1 MAYAPYT
8 LTIPSGFAGVIT
20 LPFAYI
26 DRSHVKVYYNG
37 VLKTK
42 DTDYTYLSTSQI
54 RLSPIPATGTVVKL
68 ERATPAEPLVSFV
81 AGAVIPVQDLNT
93 AMLQALYRVEELI
106 IASAPSVAYADL
118 TGVPATFPPAAHIH
132 DAGDITS
139 GVLNPLRVGT
149 GTPDGTKFLRDDGSW
164 QVPPSASG
172 VWGAITGTIADQPDL
187 QTALDGKADQAH
199 THPIDNIDGLQD
211 ALDAKIPTASA
222 STIGLAILGA
232 STAQNARTALNIYVT
247 PTAPSSPADGAL
259 WIY

>member
-8 LTIPSGFAGVIT
+8 LTVPSGFSGVIT
-20 LPFAYI
+20 LPFAYL
-26 DRSHVKVYYNG
+26 DKSHVKVYYNG

-54 RLSPIPATGTVVKL
+54 RLTPIPSVGTVVKL
-68 ERATPAEPLVSFV
+68 ERVTPADAMVSFV

-106 IASAPSVAYADL
+106 IEQAPSVAYADL
-118 TGVPATFPPAAHIH
+118 TGVPATFPPAAHQH
-132 DAGDITS
+132 SAADIST
-139 GVLNPLRVGT
+139 GVIAPSHLGT

-172 VWGAITGTIADQPDL
+172 VWGAISG
-187 QTALDGKADQAH
+187 ALDDQVDLKAALDAKADMAH
-199 THPIDNIDGLQD
+199 THSIDQVDGLQD
-211 ALDAKIPTASA
+211 ALDAKIPTAQA
-222 STIGLAILGA
+222 SSIGLAVLGA

-247 PTAPSSPADGAL
+247 PTQPSNPPDNSL